1 MSASRK
7 YINFFLNKQKT
18 NTSDGERL
26 MMSVHFFGFGFVNLN
41 IGSSGFIQRLLF
53 LFCEFEYWNF
63 GFDLVSVVVMLLL
76 FSSSSSVDCK

>member
-18 NTSDGERL
+18 SDGERL
-26 MMSVHFFGFGFVNLN
+26 MISVHFGGFWFVNLN
-41 IGSSGFIQRLLF
+41 IGSFGFIQHLLF

-63 GFDLVSVVVMLLL
+63 GFDLMSVVVMLL
-76 FSSSSSVDCK
+76 FSYCSSSVDCK